1 MAILK
6 VRKDGSE
13 TYTDIASAYMASSSG
28 DTIDIGEGTFNE
40 SIEVFKNNLTFVG
53 ASKET
58 TIIQGIPFAAVQTV
72 SICSW
77 TSGDNFFV
85 VGGVAA
91 LPAFTV
97 GMSISDSTSGANSP
111 SGAQITSIDV
121 ANRKIYINKNFTT
134 TLSSKIIKHWGIV
147 GAIELRASGFTMS
160 KIKVMDDS
168 ASSAA
173 VELSAIYI
181 GASVASQGASK
192 VTGTSS
198 TGFSISDCEF
208 VAVGDYAMLS
218 DANAAVGNGSV
229 TNCLFSGKTFSGVN
243 PVAGNVRQ
251 GVVFQSAN
259 LPITFTGN
267 KLDMICGGMT
277 TANVYSG
284 NQIATIDSYG
294 SIVTGNEF
302 KGKAINPSGA
312 YFNMNGLALRM
323 RHGGAT
329 VSNNVI
335 KGMGGLVTYGYLI
348 LPSYTNLAGK
358 TIPVDEVV
366 TVSNRYF
373 KCTQAHLYAADKH
386 PVTGASSAAHWN
398 ELTGDIAALLIA
410 NGKANYQANSGT
422 NVTVTA
428 GLVSASQP
436 SAGQSVATNLD
447 KAQLKLVPKVSSS
460 VAFADD
466 TSWELVS
473 CIYKKTNSSQRIVMS
488 FRDFS
493 AQKIGKLKAGMVG
506 GDNFQL
512 HKIIISKSDRSLLVL
527 NRVDIAEASDNDF
540 SLKS

>member
-1 MAILK
+1 
-6 VRKDGSE
+6 
-13 TYTDIASAYMASSSG
+13 
-28 DTIDIGEGTFNE
+28 
-40 SIEVFKNNLTFVG
+40 
-53 ASKET
+53 
-58 TIIQGIPFAAVQTV
+58 
-72 SICSW
+72 
-77 TSGDNFFV
+77 
-85 VGGVAA
+85 
-91 LPAFTV
+91 
-97 GMSISDSTSGANSP
+97 
-111 SGAQITSIDV
+111 
-121 ANRKIYINKNFTT
+121 
-134 TLSSKIIKHWGIV
+134 
-147 GAIELRASGFTMS
+147 
-160 KIKVMDDS
+160 
-168 ASSAA
+168 
-173 VELSAIYI
+173 
-181 GASVASQGASK
+181 
-192 VTGTSS
+192 
-198 TGFSISDCEF
+198 
-208 VAVGDYAMLS
+208 
-218 DANAAVGNGSV
+218 
-229 TNCLFSGKTFSGVN
+229 
-243 PVAGNVRQ
+243 
-251 GVVFQSAN
+251 
-259 LPITFTGN
+259 
-267 KLDMICGGMT
+267 
-277 TANVYSG
+277 
-284 NQIATIDSYG
+284 
-294 SIVTGNEF
+294 
-302 KGKAINPSGA
+302 
-312 YFNMNGLALRM
+312 MNGLALRM